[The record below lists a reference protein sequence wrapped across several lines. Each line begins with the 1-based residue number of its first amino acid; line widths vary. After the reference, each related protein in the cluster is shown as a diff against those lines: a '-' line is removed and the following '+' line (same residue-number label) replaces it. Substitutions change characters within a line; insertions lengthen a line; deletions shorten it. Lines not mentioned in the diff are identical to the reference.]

1 MIENVDIHS
10 TYQEETYNDEL
21 DCVCTNF
28 SIKINETAPS
38 ASELVGFMV
47 FAFSKQFVQA

>member
-1 MIENVDIHS
+1 MIETFIPL
-10 TYQEETYNDEL
+10 TKKTYNDEL